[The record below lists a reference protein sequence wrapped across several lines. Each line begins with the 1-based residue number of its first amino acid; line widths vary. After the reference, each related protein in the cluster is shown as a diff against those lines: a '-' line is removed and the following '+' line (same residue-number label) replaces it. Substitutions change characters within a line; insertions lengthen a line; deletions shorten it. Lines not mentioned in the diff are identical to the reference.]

1 MNRTEIIQI
10 ASEAA
15 VKAAFEYQ
23 EKQNQKKSKSRHDKR
38 LRNTKLLLKNY
49 RLLKDHCENA
59 VFDKKE
65 LIEISGV
72 KIVDLLDSLDG
83 YERSDYIE
91 SIKKSVSKTQVILA
105 HIDAMMKIY
114 RIYCEESDK
123 PEDLRRYRII
133 SSTYLENTKPDDICR
148 EEGIDQR
155 TYYRDSRDGVEKLS
169 SLIFGI
175 DGLSDVSKRC
185 Q

>member
-10 ASEAA
+10 ASAA
-15 VKAAFEYQ
+15 GVKAALEYQ
-23 EKQNQKKSKSRHDKR
+23 EKQNQKQSKSRHDKR

-49 RLLKDHCENA
+49 RLLKDHCKNA

-65 LIEISGV
+65 VLEISGV
-72 KIVDLLDSLDG
+72 KVIDLLDSLDS

-91 SIKKSVSKTQVILA
+91 SIKKSVSRTQVILA

-123 PEDLRRYRII
+123 PEELRRYRIM
-133 SSTYLENTKPDDICR
+133 SYTYLENRKPDDICKD
-148 EEGIDQR
+148 EGIDQS
-155 TYYRDSRDGVEKLS
+155 TYYRDSREIIEKLT

-175 DGLSDVSKRC
+175 DGLSSMRKR
-185 Q
+185 